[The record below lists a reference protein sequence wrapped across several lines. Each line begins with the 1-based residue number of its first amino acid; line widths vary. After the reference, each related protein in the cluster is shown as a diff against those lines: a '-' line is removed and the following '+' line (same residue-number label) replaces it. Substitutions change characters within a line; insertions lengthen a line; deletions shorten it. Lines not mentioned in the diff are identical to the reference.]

1 MLSLEENQLLT
12 QVGPGTPM
20 GNLMRRFWLPVLLAR
35 ELPIADGDPVRVL
48 ILGERLVATRDT
60 EGRVSLLAENCPH
73 RGASLFFGRNED
85 NGLRCVYHGW
95 KFGYDGTCLD
105 MPNEPAESDFHTKV
119 RATAY
124 PCREFGGL
132 IWAYMGPREHMGE
145 LPLLEWAT
153 VPSEQLHISKWL
165 LDANYLQGMEGEVD
179 TTHISFLHTN
189 FKRTAD
195 FEAVD
200 ARRVG
205 NWRADTAPKLMLKET
220 DYGFVYG
227 GRRTLGGIGGL
238 GLGPEKTFHWR
249 LTHWLLPTF
258 SMIPGTRWPIGG
270 RCWIPIDDH
279 QTWVFNYWYNGDTAL
294 TDEDYSWL
302 DAGVLTPPI
311 VEPKTFRNVRN
322 KSNDYLLDRQAQ
334 RTLNFTGIFGGG
346 TQDQAMTE
354 GMGAIYDRRNE
365 HLGSADMA
373 VIAAR
378 RILLRHVR
386 RLQEGTGPFAAQHGD
401 LYRVRAL
408 DVATDAG
415 SIEEVLDEFRDEVTI
430 RNSPSALLNVPLA
443 RA

>member
-20 GNLMRRFWLPVLLAR
+20 GNLMRRFWLPVVLAR
-35 ELPIADGDPVRVL
+35 ELPAPDCDPLRVQ
-48 ILGERLVATRDT
+48 ILGERLVAFRDSD
-60 EGRVSLLAENCPH
+60 GHPGLLAEHCPH
-73 RGASLFFGRNED
+73 RGASLFYGRNEVS
-85 NGLRCVYHGW
+85 GLRCVYHGW
-95 KFGYDGTCLD
+95 KFDTSGQCVD
-105 MPNEPAESDFHTKV
+105 MPNEPAESDFRTKV

-124 PCREFGGL
+124 PCRDFGGL
-132 IWAYMGPREHMGE
+132 VWAYMGPPNHMGE

-153 VPSEQLHISKWL
+153 VPPEHLHISKWL
-165 LDANYLQGMEGEVD
+165 LEANYLQGMEGEID

-189 FKRTAD
+189 FKRTED
-195 FEAVD
+195 YDSVD

-227 GRRTLGGIGGL
+227 GRRKYSGG
-238 GLGPEKTFHWR
+238 KTFHWR

-279 QTWVFNYWYNGDTAL
+279 HTWVFNYWYSGDTPL
-294 TDEDYSWL
+294 GSEDYQWL
-302 DAGVLTPPI
+302 NAGVLTPPI
-311 VEPKTFRNVRN
+311 VDPKTFRNIRN
-322 KSNDYLLDRQAQ
+322 KSNDYLLNRQHQ
-334 RTLNFTGIFGGG
+334 RAVNFTGIFGGG

-354 GMGAIYDRRNE
+354 GMGAIFDRRKE

-378 RILLRHVR
+378 RILLRSVR
-386 RLQEGTGPFAAQHGD
+386 RLQEGVEPFAAQHGQ

-408 DVATDAG
+408 DVVTDSA
-415 SIEEVLDEFRDEVTI
+415 SIEEVLQEFRDEVEL
-430 RNSPSALLNVPLA
+430 RNAPSALLNVPLA